1 MTGDAANWS
10 DEQLVGDIRRQSG
23 NQDLWTLLFKRY
35 QKLLYSMSYRSC
47 NGNLSDTED
56 LLQEI
61 QLALVKAIPQYEGR
75 GGASVS
81 TFIWRVAKNVC
92 GQHLTRRRRE
102 RERMVDDEGQE
113 VIEKTVSPQPTPE
126 TEAFIEEAARQIKE
140 HLNPDEWQIIN
151 LFHLKKQAHTE
162 IARRLGL
169 PSEGAS
175 RKRLCL
181 AVSALRAVC
190 ETYNITA
197 EELRFAMK
205 RLCYDDV
212 S

>member
-1 MTGDAANWS
+1 MTGDAENWP
-10 DEQLVGDIRRQSG
+10 DEQLVGEIRRQPG
-23 NQDLWTLLFKRY
+23 NQDLWLLLFRRY
-35 QKLLYSMSYRSC
+35 QKLLYSMTYRTC

-61 QLALVKAIPQYEGR
+61 HLALVKAISKYEGR

-81 TFIWRVAKNVC
+81 TYIWRIAKYIC
-92 GQHLTRRRRE
+92 GQHLGRKPE
-102 RERMVDDEGQE
+102 EPIVDDAGEGT
-113 VIEKTVSPQPTPE
+113 ISPQPTPE
-126 TEAFIEEAARQIKE
+126 TEVLIEEAARQIKK
-140 HLNPDEWQIIN
+140 HLNPDEWQVIK
-151 LFHLKKQAHTE
+151 LFLLKKQAHAE

-169 PSEGAS
+169 PSAGAS

-181 AVSALRAVC
+181 ALSALRVVC

-205 RLCYDDV
+205 RLYYDDV